1 MEEVRELHLY
11 MRMHNN
17 LIPLKFT
24 IDSDI
29 DSFLKF
35 KIDASGSGVLP
46 YYDGDYV
53 VDPRKVLQQLET
65 NQKSMNDDVT
75 VNPIFYSEVSNPQG
89 GNTVT
94 IGLE

>member
-1 MEEVRELHLY
+1 MEEVKELHLY
-11 MRMHNN
+11 MRMRTN

-35 KIDASGSGVLP
+35 KIDASGSGLLP
-46 YYDGDYV
+46 YYDGDYT

-65 NQKSMNDDVT
+65 TQKSMRDDVT
-75 VNPIFYSEVSNPQG
+75 VNAIFYEEVLNPQG

-94 IGLE
+94 IGKE